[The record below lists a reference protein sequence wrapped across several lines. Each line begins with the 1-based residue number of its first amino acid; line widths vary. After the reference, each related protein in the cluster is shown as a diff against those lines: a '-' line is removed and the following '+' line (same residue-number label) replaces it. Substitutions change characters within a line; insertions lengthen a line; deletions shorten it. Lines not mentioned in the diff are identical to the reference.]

1 MPRYY
6 AKNDESLDLDNILE
20 AIKQVKLHNASVRQA
35 AIAHKISRA
44 TLGRYIAKFA
54 NIDVATA
61 NEDFMRN
68 LLVESSKPGAKT
80 IFKPEQENAL
90 MKYILK
96 ASDIYYGF
104 SVKELRKLAYEY
116 AKQIGISYPDAWY
129 ANREA
134 SSDWQLGFMKRHSNL
149 SLRTPEKVSLQRSK
163 AFNKEN
169 VDAFFKNFSSVLNA
183 THFEPQRIFNMDECG
198 LPTVPTKAMKIICQ

>member
-1 MPRYY
+1 MIHFYCRESYTTSLSVFFKYLIDFSSDSILSVTMPRYY

-20 AIKQVKLHNASVRQA
+20 AIKQMKIHNASVRQA

-80 IFKPEQENAL
+80 
-90 MKYILK
+90 
-96 ASDIYYGF
+96 
-104 SVKELRKLAYEY
+104 VC
-116 AKQIGISYPDAWY
+116 
-129 ANREA
+129 
-134 SSDWQLGFMKRHSNL
+134 
-149 SLRTPEKVSLQRSK
+149 
-163 AFNKEN
+163 
-169 VDAFFKNFSSVLNA
+169 FF
-183 THFEPQRIFNMDECG
+183 I
-198 LPTVPTKAMKIICQ
+198 

>member
-1 MPRYY
+1 MPCYY

-20 AIKQVKLHNASVRQA
+20 AIKQVKIHNASVRQA

-80 IFKPEQENAL
+80 VSFFHLK
-90 MKYILK
+90 KSRDTGTYIIIPLLPFCFQK
-96 ASDIYYGF
+96 
-104 SVKELRKLAYEY
+104 
-116 AKQIGISYPDAWY
+116 
-129 ANREA
+129 
-134 SSDWQLGFMKRHSNL
+134 
-149 SLRTPEKVSLQRSK
+149 
-163 AFNKEN
+163 NK
-169 VDAFFKNFSSVLNA
+169 
-183 THFEPQRIFNMDECG
+183 HRR
-198 LPTVPTKAMKIICQ
+198 